1 MTRTSRRVGIGAL
14 GLALVVAAAA
24 VRPGNEAGTTAAAAA
39 TNVTH
44 ADHHPHSAGHE
55 ASGH

>member
-24 VRPGNEAGTTAAAAA
+24 VRPGNEAGTTAAAS

-44 ADHHPHSAGHE
+44 ADHRPHSAGHE